1 MFIFCKDNKKDD
13 TMRDTNVKMWMNLS
27 FLDKKVSDNE
37 MDKKNEE
44 YIKSGCG
51 IDEKCEEIYIFSIL
65 DFVVSVFF
73 ITFAHET
80 S

>member
-13 TMRDTNVKMWMNLS
+13 TMRGRNVKMWMNFS
-27 FLDKKVSDNE
+27 FSGRDVSDNE
-37 MDKKNEE
+37 MDKKNDGNV
-44 YIKSGCG
+44 KSGCG
-51 IDEKCEEIYIFSIL
+51 IEEKWREKCISSIL